1 MKILI
6 TGICGFA
13 GSTLARHLPEVKPGL
28 EFFWVDS
35 FIRRGSELNWRSLQ
49 AFGITLMLPRSL
61 LASILE
67 EIAGHVQP
75 NPGWL
80 DQIA

>member
-6 TGICGFA
+6 TGICRFA
-13 GSTLARHLPEVKPGL
+13 GSTLARHLPEVKLGQ
-28 EFFWVDS
+28 EFFGADN
-35 FIRRGSELNWRSLQ
+35 FIRSGSELNRRSLQ

-67 EIAGHVQP
+67 EIAAHAQP

-80 DQIA
+80 D